1 MLRQKETKLTIE
13 ERMSLINSVIITGGM
28 YFISDDLAL
37 LNNKD
42 WKLIDII
49 DELVQTCHAGKT
61 YPVDIMES
69 KIPEIVY
76 NTSGYIAFFNFAD
89 RPRKK
94 IVQLKGF
101 LKKVILPANRLVDI
115 WGNRDIYVYSDH
127 IDLGELKP
135 HESLLCKIM

>member
-1 MLRQKETKLTIE
+1 
-13 ERMSLINSVIITGGM
+13 
-28 YFISDDLAL
+28 
-37 LNNKD
+37 
-42 WKLIDII
+42 
-49 DELVQTCHAGKT
+49 
-61 YPVDIMES
+61 
-69 KIPEIVY
+69 
-76 NTSGYIAFFNFAD
+76 FFNFAD